1 MQDFRTDKN
10 IDSDKSYWA
19 VKQEVKNEILIGS
32 EVQKGKNEVQ
42 ETVVE
47 VKVSK
52 GENYFRLNVYVT
64 FHDVK
69 TVNVK
74 TMAKAFIIENNKTLA
89 VLFIYI

>member
-1 MQDFRTDKN
+1 M
-10 IDSDKSYWA
+10 
-19 VKQEVKNEILIGS
+19 
-32 EVQKGKNEVQ
+32 
-42 ETVVE
+42 
-47 VKVSK
+47 KVSK